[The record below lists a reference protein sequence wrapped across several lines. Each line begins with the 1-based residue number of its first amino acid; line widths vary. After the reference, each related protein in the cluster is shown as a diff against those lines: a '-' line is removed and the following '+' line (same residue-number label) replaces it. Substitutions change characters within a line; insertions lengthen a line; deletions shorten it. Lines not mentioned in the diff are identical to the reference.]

1 MSTTTTKIVKEK
13 DFHNE
18 VFGGNND
25 ARERANEK
33 YYSITQAIINYYSDL
48 LLAHCANKDVL
59 EYGCGLSSYSYFLVR
74 NGAASAKGID
84 ISDVAIQQANARAR
98 NEGLQDKMDFLV
110 MDAENLEF
118 PNDTFDLI
126 CGNGIIHHLDL
137 HKAYRELS
145 RTIKPDGAVIFSEPL
160 GHNPL
165 INLFRKLTPGIRTE
179 DEHPL
184 LMKDIELAKTYFD
197 SVELKYFYLA
207 TLALS
212 PFRKF
217 SAFSSLVKFADR
229 FDNMLFRALPFI
241 RKHAWM
247 AVIVLKKPKL

>member
-1 MSTTTTKIVKEK
+1 MSTKISKEK

-25 ARERANEK
+25 AREKANEK
-33 YYSITQAIINYYSDL
+33 YYSITHSIINYYSDL
-48 LLAHCANKDVL
+48 LLSHCLNKDVL

-74 NGAASAKGID
+74 NGATSSKGID
-84 ISDVAIQQANARAR
+84 ISDVAIQQANARAIE
-98 NEGLQDKMDFLV
+98 EGLQDKMVFMV
-110 MDAENLEF
+110 MDAENLDF
-118 PNDTFDLI
+118 TDDTFDLI

-137 HKAYRELS
+137 HKAYHELS

-184 LMKDIELAKTYFD
+184 LMKDIEMAKSYFGT
-197 SVELKYFYLA
+197 VETKYFYLA

-212 PFRKF
+212 PFRKLSIF
-217 SAFSSLVKFADR
+217 STLVKFADR
-229 FDNMLFRALPFI
+229 VDNRLFRLFPFL